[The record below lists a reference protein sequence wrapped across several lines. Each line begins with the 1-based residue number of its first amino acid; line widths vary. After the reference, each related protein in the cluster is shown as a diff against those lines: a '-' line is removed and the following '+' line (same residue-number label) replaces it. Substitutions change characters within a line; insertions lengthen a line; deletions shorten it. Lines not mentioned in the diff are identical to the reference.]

1 MNIFKQFIKSIYS
14 PKDIS
19 TFRNQGMGKTFLYI
33 FFLSVLS
40 VLPLFINFVQNFNNI
55 YDDAVRIINEEVPDF
70 SIQDGKL
77 HTDINEPVIIE
88 ESGNS
93 TFIIDSTG
101 QTTVDDVESNYDDT
115 LAFLEYDVV
124 INLNNQTQ
132 TISYQQLE

>member
-77 HTDINEPVIIE
+77 HTDIMNLLLSKNPVIPLLL
-88 ESGNS
+88 S
-93 TFIIDSTG
+93 TAQVKQRSMMWK
-101 QTTVDDVESNYDDT
+101 QTMMI
-115 LAFLEYDVV
+115 L
-124 INLNNQTQ
+124 
-132 TISYQQLE
+132 